1 MNTCSHNHL
10 AAAAMCFTALL
21 TGCASLPPAAE
32 PPTLLAAQ
40 RLVLDVATGEHQL
53 LDADSRRAQE
63 LATNH
68 PGRLVRVTAP
78 TPGVV
83 SLGNVSIPLALGA
96 SRAPAVLP
104 SAPSLPEESS
114 P

>member
-1 MNTCSHNHL
+1 
-10 AAAAMCFTALL
+10 MCFTSLL
-21 TGCASLPPAAE
+21 TGCASLPPAAK

-53 LDADSRRAQE
+53 LDAYSSRAQE

-104 SAPSLPEESS
+104 SAPSIPEESS